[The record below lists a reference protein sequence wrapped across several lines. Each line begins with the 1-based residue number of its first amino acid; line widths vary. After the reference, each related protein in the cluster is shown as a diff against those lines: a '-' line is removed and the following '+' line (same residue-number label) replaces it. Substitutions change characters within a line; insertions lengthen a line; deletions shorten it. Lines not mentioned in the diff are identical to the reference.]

1 MSEATARED
10 DGHVP
15 DTDLFA
21 RIGDDR
27 ACEALV
33 RRYAW
38 LVRVLASRYA
48 GRGEQAEVLA
58 QVAYVGLMK
67 AIRRFDPARGIAFEV
82 YARPTI
88 VGELKRHFRD
98 CRTWVKQP
106 RTVQDLRPRV
116 RDAEREL
123 TQRDGRTPSVTQIA
137 ARVGED
143 PERVR
148 HARATTIFQPDSLDR
163 PAALAPDTEVTETLG
178 DRIPDDRDGL
188 AAWMETETVRALLR
202 RLPPGD
208 RRILL
213 LRFYAEMTQSD
224 IAAQVGV
231 SQMQVSRT
239 LRRLLTGLRDDLSAE

>member
-1 MSEATARED
+1 MSEATTRED
-10 DGHVP
+10 AGHVP

-21 RIGDDR
+21 RGDDR

-38 LVRVLASRYA
+38 LVRVLASRYT
-48 GRGEQAEVLA
+48 GRGEQPEVLV

-88 VGELKRHFRD
+88 VGEIKRHFRD
-98 CRTWVKQP
+98 CRAWVKQP
-106 RTVQDLRPRV
+106 RLVQDLRPRV

-123 TQRDGRTPSVTQIA
+123 TQRDGRTPSVAQIA
-137 ARVGED
+137 ARVGVD
-143 PERVR
+143 AERVR

-163 PAALAPDTEVTETLG
+163 PATPVPDAEVRETLG
-178 DRIPDDRDGL
+178 ERLPDDSDLL
-188 AAWMETETVRALLR
+188 ATWMEADTVRTLLR
-202 RLPPGD
+202 RLPSRD
-208 RRILL
+208 RQILL

-224 IAAQVGV
+224 IGARLGI

-239 LRRLLTGLRDDLSAE
+239 LRRLLTALRDHLAAE